1 MSVAQELFEILKA
14 AHKMH
19 RRDDPHTSEE
29 AALAVAPHLNEIH
42 KQVEAY
48 ATRCGYFGFT
58 DYELNIH
65 FMTTSS
71 TYRSRRSELTDMGIL
86 VDSGKV
92 KRKEGSARN
101 HTIWMHRDFVGRVK

>member
-19 RRDDPHTSEE
+19 RHDDPHTSEE
-29 AALAVAPHLNEIH
+29 AALAVAPHLNEI
-42 KQVEAY
+42 QREVEAY

-65 FMTTSS
+65 FMTTGS
-71 TYRSRRSELTDMGIL
+71 TYRSRRAELADMGVI

-92 KRKEGSARN
+92 KRKGENGRN
-101 HTIWMHRDFVGRVK
+101 HTIWMHRDFVRGMK